1 MSKNNKKSNNNQV
14 GKQEELTNE
23 IYDKIVQ
30 QGEALGAAFMS
41 MLSIVTDTI
50 EGYGAATFALA
61 KAWGSI
67 QAVAEVE
74 GVEVNKLFD
83 ELNMSFK
90 ERYVQILKENE
101 EEWLS

>member
-1 MSKNNKKSNNNQV
+1 MAKNNKKSNNNQV

-23 IYDKIVQ
+23 MYDKIVQ

-41 MLSIVTDTI
+41 TLSMVTGSL

-67 QAVAEVE
+67 QAAAEIE

-83 ELNMSFK
+83 ELNTSFK

-101 EEWLS
+101 EEWMN